1 MPMKKAK
8 QSDKV
13 NSNNNTTSILNDL
26 LSKCLKQSTI
36 LNKNMESF
44 ASTSTSGG
52 INIPEVQNQQQSDE
66 FDYNQYHDD
75 SILELNELFPNCATT
90 NQIIVSDKSDFDLP
104 QIFEEQTRFSDAVS
118 ESFAEFVNSARTK
131 KADVANFIE
140 ASQIPSNCKC

>member
-1 MPMKKAK
+1 
-8 QSDKV
+8 
-13 NSNNNTTSILNDL
+13 
-26 LSKCLKQSTI
+26 
-36 LNKNMESF
+36 MESF

-52 INIPEVQNQQQSDE
+52 INIPEVQNQEHTDECQQQSDE

-75 SILELNELFPNCATT
+75 SILELNELFPNCATA

-118 ESFAEFVNSARTK
+118 EPFAEFVNSARTK